1 MRNFLKSD
9 SQYLT
14 YYYPWALDC
23 AKSLCSLIQYKKF
36 SKYDIVLFIG
46 YETNTMP
53 LCL

>member
-1 MRNFLKSD
+1 MRNFLKSNN
-9 SQYLT
+9 QYLT
-14 YYYPWALDC
+14 YYCPWALDC
-23 AKSLCSLIQYKKF
+23 AKIQYKKF